1 MATINASTMLS
12 VKKKVA
18 APSAPTGAA
27 AKKKTTPVAAAS
39 RRGAIAPPL
48 KPKDLND
55 PARIASL
62 QSELDINVKRQKVTD
77 WFARAIGSASTVHAQ
92 PLGQPH
98 AASTT
103 RDRAHAAADLA
114 VAAKH
119 TSVRYVLK
127 ECGVLNELQ
136 RNLFPEGIATLL
148 TRGGGGGDDT
158 ASNDT
163 GGGGGP
169 SSGGGGIKP
178 STSSLSL
185 SSLCLDTDNETTAT
199 TAANSVNTDSKRGK
213 SSPPAAREG
222 CLLVLRALCE
232 IVGRPAEPYL
242 CGAFLAAALDEC
254 ASANSA
260 VREAAEDAVAALTRL
275 AHPWTFATVSAPIV
289 QQSLTSGGSTE
300 WRVKAAALECL
311 VQFATI
317 APAQV
322 HKHIPTLLPIVA
334 TQVWDT
340 KPQVAKG
347 AKAALLAIC
356 ETNVNSDVKPA
367 IPWVVNA
374 ICKPSETNKAVS
386 ELMCT
391 TFVVPV
397 DASTLAI
404 LCPVLA
410 RALKEKLAIHKRAAC
425 IVVSNMSK
433 LVDSPASV
441 APFGSLLVP
450 ELQKVA
456 ANVQF
461 EEIRDES
468 LKALS
473 NLTKALG
480 DQYKAAEE
488 ENKTSNGTSTNPDAA
503 AAAASMAEEQTRVDA
518 EQLRIQQERE
528 DLAAEEEMHKQREIE
543 ERRRFK
549 EAMDAQRHLDLL
561 AAEDASAQAAAEAHR
576 REMLKL
582 STKGEGGKCQACG
595 LKKCKKTCNFYT
607 EG

>member
-1 MATINASTMLS
+1 MATINAATTIS

-18 APSAPTGAA
+18 APTPP
-27 AKKKTTPVAAAS
+27 KKKTGPSASTASGGASTAA
-39 RRGAIAPPL
+39 RRGSVPPPL
-48 KPKDLND
+48 KPKDLAT
-55 PARIASL
+55 PTRIAAL
-62 QSELDINVKRQKVTD
+62 QSESDAAVKKERVLDLL
-77 WFARAIGSASTVHAQ
+77 ARALGAPPSALS
-92 PLGQPH
+92 LGTPH
-98 AASTT
+98 TASTT
-103 RDRAHAAADLA
+103 RDRGQAAADLA

-119 TSVRYVLK
+119 LSVRFVLK

-136 RNLFPEGIATLL
+136 RHLFPDGIETLL
-148 TRGGGGGDDT
+148 TRGGGGADGDD
-158 ASNDT
+158 ASNENST
-163 GGGGGP
+163 GGGGAGV
-169 SSGGGGIKP
+169 GFGTIRP

-185 SSLCLDTDNETTAT
+185 SSLCLEQDNETMAT
-199 TAANSVNTDSKRGK
+199 TAANSANTDSKRGK
-213 SSPPAAREG
+213 TIPAAAREG
-222 CLLVLRALCE
+222 SLLVLRALTE
-232 IVGRPAEPYL
+232 TVGKPVEPYI

-254 ASANSA
+254 ASTNSS
-260 VREAAEDAVAALTRL
+260 VREAAEDAVTSLTAL
-275 AHPWTFATVSAPIV
+275 ANPWSFSTVMAPIV
-289 QQSLTSGGSTE
+289 RQTLSCTE
-300 WRVKAAALECL
+300 WRVKTAALECL
-311 VQFATI
+311 VQLAAL

-322 HKHIPTLLPIVA
+322 HPHIPNLIPVVA
-334 TQVWDT
+334 NQVWDT
-340 KPQVAKG
+340 KPQVSKG

-356 ETNVNSDVKPA
+356 ETNNNTDVKPA

-374 ICKPSETNKAVS
+374 ICKPSETNKAIS

-425 IVVSNMSK
+425 IVISNMAK

-488 ENKTSNGTSTNPDAA
+488 AA
-503 AAAASMAEEQTRVDA
+503 AAEANKANAIKLAAEAAAMELEQNRADA

-528 DLAAEEEMHKQREIE
+528 ALAAEEEAHKLREAE
-543 ERRRFK
+543 ERKRFK
-549 EAMDAQRHLDLL
+549 EAMDAQRALDQI
-561 AAEDASAQAAAEAHR
+561 AAEEAASSAAAEQQKK
-576 REMLKL
+576 EMLKL
-582 STKGEGGKCQACG
+582 STKSATGTCQACG

-607 EG
+607 P